1 MKRLLITLS
10 VLAGFAATV
19 AVALASQPAAGSSAA
34 PAAAHHAGHGATTKQ
49 QGHQERYL
57 YVTTLSKSAGDPDF
71 IAVIGA
77 DPRQADFGQIVDRV
91 DMPKAGDELHHFGYS
106 PDQRRLIVPGLF
118 SNRVHVFDVKAGG
131 KELRL
136 RAVNEDLVADSGFVV
151 PHGVMAMHGKVLAP
165 MIGAA
170 TDSTAPGGIVELD
183 DKSGK
188 FERYFGPGPS
198 RTPGSQEPKYMYD
211 FAMVPEANRGIS
223 TTFGPPALCG
233 GGIDPTCLG
242 DEVAVWDFKQERV
255 IQTADLGANNGALM
269 VRFVTAPGVRRAF
282 INTPG
287 TNAVWLADDDDHDGV
302 FDFQQVLGP
311 DDGLQIPA
319 DLLLSYDGR
328 HMYVTNW
335 FADTV
340 QQFDISDP
348 FEPKLNSTVSL
359 PHPNMLRLSR
369 DNRRLYVTNSLLTPW
384 DDDTRFG
391 PARNDKYGLWRFD
404 VDPATGTLT
413 SFTAGGSAWVSFEN
427 VRKKTTTG
435 AAGPHMML
443 FDPSV
448 RLGPGE
454 H

>member
-1 MKRLLITLS
+1 MKRLA
-10 VLAGFAATV
+10 LAIGLLGAIAAAFAFAA
-19 AVALASQPAAGSSAA
+19 AVESQPAAGS
-34 PAAAHHAGHGATTKQ
+34 PPPRRAAHNHADHRAAM
-49 QGHQERYL
+49 QERYL
-57 YVTTLSKSAGDPDF
+57 YVTTLAKSASDPDF

-77 DPRQADFGQIVDRV
+77 DPHHADFGQIVDRV

-106 PDQRRLIVPGLF
+106 PDQKRLIVPGLF
-118 SNRVHVFDVKAGG
+118 SNRIHVFDVNGGG
-131 KELRL
+131 KKLRL
-136 RAVNEDLVADSGFVV
+136 RAVNEDLVADSGYIV
-151 PHGVMAMHGKVLAP
+151 PHGVMAMHGRVLAP

-183 DKSGK
+183 DKTGA
-188 FERYFGPGPS
+188 FERYFGPGPA
-198 RTPGSQEPKYMYD
+198 REPGGLEPKYMYD
-211 FAMVPEANRGIS
+211 FAMLPEGNRGIS

-233 GGIDPTCLG
+233 GGVDPTCLG
-242 DEVAVWDFKQERV
+242 DEVAVWDFEREKV

-287 TNAVWLADDDDHDGV
+287 TSAVWLADDDDHDGV

-311 DDGLQIPA
+311 DDGLLIPA

-328 HMYVTNW
+328 YMYVTNW
-335 FADTV
+335 FGDTV
-340 QQFDISDP
+340 QQFDITDA
-348 FEPKLNSTVSL
+348 FQPKLHSTVSL

-369 DNRRLYVTNSLLTPW
+369 DNQRLYVTNSLLSTW

-391 PARNDKYGLWRFD
+391 PARNDEYGLWRFD
-404 VDPATGTLT
+404 VHRTTGKLTLVT
-413 SFTAGGSAWVSFEN
+413 PDGSAWVSFEN

-435 AAGPHMML
+435 PAGPHMML

-448 RLGPGE
+448 RLEPGE